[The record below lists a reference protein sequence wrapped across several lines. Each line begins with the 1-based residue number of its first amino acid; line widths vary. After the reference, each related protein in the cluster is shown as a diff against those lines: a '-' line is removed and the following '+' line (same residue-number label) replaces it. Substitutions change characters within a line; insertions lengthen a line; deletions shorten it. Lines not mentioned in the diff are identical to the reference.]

1 MTDRVKVCILI
12 LASGFSRRMG
22 EQKLLLP
29 LKEKTILEQTLSN
42 VLKSR
47 IRKQDIYVVVPNN
60 DRQRRKMIEN
70 HSVQLVI
77 NDRPDLGMGS
87 SLAKG
92 IRSIHVEDYDAVMI
106 LLGDQPEI
114 KTQDIN
120 LVHQQ
125 FLKRFHIEGA
135 ISQVIIKTA
144 YRDQR
149 KGHPILFSKHYFTE
163 LASLTG
169 DFGGR
174 DIIEKNQQY
183 VRLVHSPNNYPND
196 IDTPEDYQRL
206 LERKNSD

>member
-1 MTDRVKVCILI
+1 MIDRAKIAAIV

-42 VLKSR
+42 ILKSR
-47 IRKQDIYVVVPNN
+47 ARKQDIYVVVPNN
-60 DRQRRKMIEN
+60 DRQRINMIEN
-70 HSVQLVI
+70 HSVQLVL

-92 IRSIHVEDYDAVMI
+92 IRSIHVKEYDAVMI

-114 KTQDIN
+114 KSEDIN
-120 LVHQQ
+120 LLHQQ
-125 FLKRFHIEGA
+125 FVKRSHMEGA
-135 ISQVIIKTA
+135 IPKVIIKTA

-149 KGHPILFSKHYFTE
+149 KGHPILFSKHYFSV
-163 LASLTG
+163 LAKLTG
-169 DFGGR
+169 DIGGKN
-174 DIIEKNQQY
+174 IIEKNQED

-196 IDTPEDYQRL
+196 IDTPIDYHRL
-206 LERKNSD
+206 LERQNSD